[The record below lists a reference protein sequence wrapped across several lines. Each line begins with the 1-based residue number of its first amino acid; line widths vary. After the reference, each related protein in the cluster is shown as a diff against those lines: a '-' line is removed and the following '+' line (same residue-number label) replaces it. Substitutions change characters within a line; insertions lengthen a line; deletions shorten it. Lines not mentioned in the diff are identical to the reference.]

1 MAQKLFS
8 QAAFY
13 VITAFMKAISSING
27 RQTVTYSMEHL
38 CSLQKVPIILAIWDY
53 STPFSEPDIFNG
65 LLVVHMVRFEVA
77 VGHKKTT
84 IFPPLSI
91 KS

>member
-1 MAQKLFS
+1 MA
-8 QAAFY
+8 
-13 VITAFMKAISSING
+13 NG
-27 RQTVTYSMEHL
+27 HL
-38 CSLQKVPIILAIWDY
+38 QYGAPLQSPESPYILAIWDY
-53 STPFSEPDIFNG
+53 SAPFSEPDIFNG

-77 VGHKKTT
+77 VGHKKMT